1 MNRKK
6 LLSFLLAGILAVTTA
21 MPALAATTQDK
32 IQDARAAKQQT
43 ESSLNEA
50 QNKIENLESKKGESE
65 AYLDELNTQLTDLKN
80 SLEELQR
87 QSEEKQQE
95 LEKVQAELEEAKEKE
110 ARQYEDMKLRIR
122 YMYEQTNSGYLE
134 MLFDSGSFSE
144 FLNRADNISQISRYD
159 RDMLKSYQET
169 KETIAQHE
177 ETIKTEKSEIEAL
190 RAASTEKQGQVEE
203 LVQVTYNQIN
213 TYAADLQDAES
224 EEAVLLN
231 KISSQEADIN
241 ALLKQAKDEEAAAKK
256 AAEEAAAKK
265 AAEKAAAEKA
275 AQVTEQE
282 EQQADREDT
291 SAEES
296 SEEPEYTDTENETS
310 SQSEISEEASQEE
323 PEQVEEEPESTETS
337 SSSNSSS
344 QGSYLGSFKLTAY
357 CSCSKCCGQ
366 WSGGSTASGTTPTAG
381 RTVAMGGIPF
391 GTKLMINGQV
401 YTVEDRGTAYGHVD
415 IFMGSHQ
422 QALNFGMQYAD
433 VYIVG

>member
-21 MPALAATTQDK
+21 MPAFAATTQDK

-50 QNKIENLESKKGESE
+50 QNRIDNLESKKGESE

-80 SLEELQR
+80 SLEKLQK
-87 QSEEKQQE
+87 QSEEKQLE

-144 FLNRADNISQISRYD
+144 FLNRADNISQMSRYD
-159 RDMLKSYQET
+159 RDMLKNYQET
-169 KETIAQHE
+169 KETIARHE
-177 ETIKTEKSEIEAL
+177 ETIKKEKAEIEAL
-190 RAASTEKQGQVEE
+190 RAESAEQQGQVEE

-265 AAEKAAAEKA
+265 AAEKAAAQEA
-275 AQVTEQE
+275 AQVSEQE
-282 EQQADREDT
+282 DQQTDSEEL
-291 SAEES
+291 SANES
-296 SEEPEYTDTENETS
+296 SDEPEYTDTESGTS
-310 SQSEISEEASQEE
+310 DQPQISEEANQEE
-323 PEQVEEEPESTETS
+323 TEQEEEEPESSETS
-337 SSSNSSS
+337 SDSGSSS

-366 WSGGSTASGTTPTAG
+366 WSGGATASGTAPTPG